1 LIKYLRFKMFAHL
14 EQRFVLKFFEERN
27 LKGQPKSQVLIVCL
41 RSFDC
46 WHCAQ
51 RVFKSIFGHSLLQLI
66 EQDQESSSLLLLLG
80 VRISIRVAPRLPA
93 F

>member
-14 EQRFVLKFFEERN
+14 KQRFVLKFFEEGN

-66 EQDQESSSLLLLLG
+66 EQD
-80 VRISIRVAPRLPA
+80 
-93 F
+93 